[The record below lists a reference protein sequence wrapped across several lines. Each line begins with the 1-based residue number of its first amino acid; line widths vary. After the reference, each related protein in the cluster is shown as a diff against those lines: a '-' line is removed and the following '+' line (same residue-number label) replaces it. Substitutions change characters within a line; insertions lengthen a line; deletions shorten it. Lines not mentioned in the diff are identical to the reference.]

1 MDAQPNGHL
10 ELAALAASGNPVARQ
25 ALVERVGPRVR
36 VIAVAILG
44 NRAEAEDA
52 IQATW
57 VEILTSISSYRGENL
72 TGWADRIAAR
82 TAMRHARQ
90 RRLRATRMAPELDLE
105 ILPAGAS
112 VASFPGHD
120 IPRPLLD
127 YLADLAEPRRV
138 VLVLRHVLDYS
149 VAEISELTEVPI
161 NTVRDRLL
169 HARAQMR
176 RAIRRDLAMARVYG
190 GRDR

>member
-1 MDAQPNGHL
+1 MDAERNDYL
-10 ELAALAASGNPVARQ
+10 ELAVLAASGNPDARQ
-25 ALVERVGPRVR
+25 ALVQRVGPRVR

-57 VEILTSISSYRGENL
+57 VEILTSISTYRGENL
-72 TGWADRIAAR
+72 TAWADRIAAR

-90 RRLRATRMAPELDLE
+90 RRLRATRMAPDSDLE
-105 ILPAGAS
+105 ILRAGTA

-120 IPRPLLD
+120 LPRPLLD

-138 VLVLRHVLDYS
+138 VLVLRHVLGYS
-149 VAEISELTEVPI
+149 IPEISELTEVPI
-161 NTVRDRLL
+161 NTVKDRLL

-190 GRDR
+190 

>member
-1 MDAQPNGHL
+1 MDAKRNDHL
-10 ELAALAASGNPVARQ
+10 ELAVLAASGNADARQ
-25 ALVERVGPRVR
+25 ALVRRIGPRVQ

-44 NRAEAEDA
+44 NRAEADDA

-57 VEILTSISSYRGENL
+57 VEILTSIASYRGENL
-72 TGWADRIAAR
+72 TAWADRIAAR

-90 RRLRATRMAPELDLE
+90 RRLRATRMAPESDLE
-105 ILPAGAS
+105 MLPAGAS

-120 IPRPLLD
+120 IPRPLLE

-138 VLVLRHVLDYS
+138 VLVLRHVLGYS
-149 VAEISELTEVPI
+149 TAEISELTEVPI

-190 GRDR
+190 GRDA